1 MIDVNSDNN
10 LMNSDNN
17 LNEIKVVSF
26 EENERLKDENR
37 INFYK
42 NLRIITENPIVVLEN
57 YFDKTKSSGGS
68 EKSISST
75 DDEWTKVDQ
84 II

>member
-1 MIDVNSDNN
+1 M
-10 LMNSDNN
+10 
-17 LNEIKVVSF
+17 
-26 EENERLKDENR
+26 KDEDG

-42 NLRIITENPIVVLEN
+42 NLRIITENPIVFEN
-57 YFDKTKSSGGS
+57 YFDKTKLSSGGS